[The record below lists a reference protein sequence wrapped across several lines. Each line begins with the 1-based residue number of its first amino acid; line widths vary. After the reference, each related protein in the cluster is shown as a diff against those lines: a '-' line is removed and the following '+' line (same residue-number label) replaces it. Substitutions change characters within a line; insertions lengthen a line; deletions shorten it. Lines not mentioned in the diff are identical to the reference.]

1 MVSRERGRSAIEP
14 AARYAPAVSHA
25 RPRAP
30 EESDALLWTPGGG
43 LSPPPVLGAGA
54 ARTTSTRCATPPLP
68 PPAPLTH
75 PQPVAPRMRGCL
87 HTLSRASQI
96 AMIALLGAREH
107 LAHPLAQPELLY
119 NNIRGSM
126 GRFARVRPSLLVPCD
141 RVVRACRCPGEPPA
155 PLLRMWS
162 QKCACT

>member
-1 MVSRERGRSAIEP
+1 VSRERGRSAIEP
-14 AARYAPAVSHA
+14 VARYTPAAAPA

-30 EESDALLWTPGGG
+30 GESDALSWTPGGG

-68 PPAPLTH
+68 PPALLTH

-107 LAHPLAQPELLY
+107 LEHALAQIELLY
-119 NNIRGSM
+119 NTIRGWM
-126 GRFARVRPSLLVPCD
+126 GRIARVRPSLRVPCD
-141 RVVRACRCPGEPPA
+141 RVVCACRCPGPLPA
-155 PLLRMWS
+155 PFVRMWS
-162 QKCACT
+162 RKRLCT